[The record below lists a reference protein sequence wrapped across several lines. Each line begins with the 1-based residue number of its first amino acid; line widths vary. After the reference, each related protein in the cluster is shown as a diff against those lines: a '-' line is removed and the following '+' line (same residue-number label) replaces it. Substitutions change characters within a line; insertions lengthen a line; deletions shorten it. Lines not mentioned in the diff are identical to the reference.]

1 LIFFLDPGKGIS
13 RLPENG
19 DLRPPDNRAYCV
31 RDNCHLSLH
40 ACYQQM
46 FLLPATSNPSYTQPG
61 SAHAAA
67 SVCLY
72 REQERPLRCRPIIR
86 LHPTAGLGL
95 PYRASGSGWR
105 QSHPLVTHH
114 VCVDT
119 CALPTVLHTHLP
131 TTSTN
136 CPAVSDR
143 GWDNQDGCEWVNVS
157 SGTGLPV

>member
-1 LIFFLDPGKGIS
+1 MNKGTTPSQWCHVFSVISRPVAIKIRDVNETRESRVLIFFLDPGKGIS
-13 RLPENG
+13 GLPENG

-31 RDNCHLSLH
+31 RDNCHLLLH
-40 ACYQQM
+40 ACYQLM
-46 FLLPATSNPSYTQPG
+46 FLLPATGNPSYTQPG

-95 PYRASGSGWR
+95 PYRASGYGWR

-114 VCVDT
+114 ICV
-119 CALPTVLHTHLP
+119 
-131 TTSTN
+131 
-136 CPAVSDR
+136 
-143 GWDNQDGCEWVNVS
+143 
-157 SGTGLPV
+157 